1 MKGIYVLII
10 EVSKDVLI
18 DVGAIG
24 KIRFEKGK
32 YAYVGS
38 AQNNLEKRVSRHLS
52 KNKKTRWHID
62 YLLKNESTSIIKI
75 FYKEAP
81 KTEECNTAKS
91 LTKDGIP
98 VYKFGCSDCR
108 CISHLFK
115 IKNIKAIEKMNFK
128 EYMEHKR

>member
-1 MKGIYVLII
+1 MII
-10 EVSKDVLI
+10 DVKKDALI

-38 AQNNLEKRVSRHLS
+38 AQNNLEKRISRHLS
-52 KNKKTRWHID
+52 KNKKIRWHID
-62 YLLKNESTSIIKI
+62 YLLKDESTKIIRI

-81 KTEECNTAKS
+81 KNEECNTAKS
-91 LTKDGIP
+91 LIKGGIP

-115 IKNIKAIEKMNFK
+115 IENTKAIEKMNFK
-128 EYMEHKR
+128 ELKNR